1 MTSVKSDDVL
11 FFLRLNFILTSFLSS
26 SHELP
31 DTLTL
36 LLEKWFENLD
46 NVEDMF

>member
-36 LLEKWFENLD
+36 LLKWFEDLD